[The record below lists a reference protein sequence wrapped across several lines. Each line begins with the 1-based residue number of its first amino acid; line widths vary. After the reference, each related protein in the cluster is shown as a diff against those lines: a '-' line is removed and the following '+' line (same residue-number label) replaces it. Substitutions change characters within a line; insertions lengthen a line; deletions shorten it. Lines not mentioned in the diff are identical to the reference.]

1 MAFLVETSIGVEA
14 WPQHLFINTIPRDS
28 DMLNQHPIS
37 TGFSQFVLFGNKS
50 LYANKVIKYPKYC
63 IPHFPR

>member
-1 MAFLVETSIGVEA
+1 MAFLVETSIGVKA

-28 DMLNQHPIS
+28 DMLNQHPIG

-50 LYANKVIKYPKYC
+50 LYG
-63 IPHFPR
+63 

>member
-14 WPQHLFINTIPRDS
+14 WPQHLFINTIPRDT
-28 DMLNQHPIS
+28 DMLNQHPIG

-50 LYANKVIKYPKYC
+50 LYG
-63 IPHFPR
+63 